1 MEIKNVPSIII
12 KKELIIHNEQSFLAI
27 EAPKKRKEG
36 GTKKNFLR
44 QSGGNKERGTVFY
57 LKHQSSIVLLETQ
70 ATSKPLH
77 ATCHNDNDTT
87 MRCAMHI
94 MHLDWTILLWTTIYH
109 AYLLLIHFQL
119 VYLPFKLQF
128 LFSFG
133 RFKHTVQKR

>member
-1 MEIKNVPSIII
+1 MFILPNIYFTEFYS
-12 KKELIIHNEQSFLAI
+12 
-27 EAPKKRKEG
+27 
-36 GTKKNFLR
+36 
-44 QSGGNKERGTVFY
+44 NKEWGTVFY
-57 LKHQSSIVLLETQ
+57 LRHQSSIVLLERQ

-87 MRCAMHI
+87 MRCVMHI

-133 RFKHTVQKR
+133 PFKHTVLKR